1 MDIIKANKYLYYWYG
16 PPRKGMFGNT
26 DVGVIEGEPTPQMVL
41 LKEALKARVAAY
53 KEAIEEAVKAA
64 AEAAINT
71 AVNAAANVVAEAPL
85 GEPGGLGKPVVIE
98 PDNDE
103 TESHDKG
110 AYAAFEEAIEVEDC
124 EASYIKTL

>member
-1 MDIIKANKYLYYWYG
+1 
-16 PPRKGMFGNT
+16 
-26 DVGVIEGEPTPQMVL
+26 MVS

-64 AEAAINT
+64 VEAIAEAI
-71 AVNAAANVVAEAPL
+71 VNAVVNIVAEAPP

-98 PDNDE
+98 PDDDE

-110 AYAAFEEAIEVEDC
+110 VYAAFKEAIKVEDY
-124 EASYIKTL
+124 EASYIETL